1 MAYDWGQLKIREKQ
15 YWLPLLFTPS
25 YVQDADA
32 LIYSGACLLG
42 VVRVNT
48 NAVADATVTVFDA
61 LDGSDATT
69 RVEIYP
75 ISGTADYGGIS
86 FGIGAGKMDT
96 GIYCTVTGAGALYW
110 VWYAEIQ

>member
-1 MAYDWGQLKIREKQ
+1 MADWGRLILKEKQ
-15 YWLPLLFTPS
+15 YHLPLLLTPS
-25 YVQDADA
+25 YVQDTDK
-32 LIYSGACLLG
+32 LIYTGPCLLC

-48 NAVADATVTVFDA
+48 NGAADAAVTVFDA
-61 LDGSDATT
+61 LDDSDATK

-86 FGIGAGKMDT
+86 FGIGGGKMET